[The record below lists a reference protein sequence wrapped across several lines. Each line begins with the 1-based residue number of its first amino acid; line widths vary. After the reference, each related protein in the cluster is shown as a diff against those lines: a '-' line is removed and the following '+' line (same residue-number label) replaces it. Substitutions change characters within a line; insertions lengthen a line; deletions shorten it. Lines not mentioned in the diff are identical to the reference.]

1 MLLERQGVGGGME
14 TELREMSQCVH
25 TRTLEVIAQSA
36 TYLDTHTHIY
46 FMNVI
51 RYIQNRNN
59 YGGNAESIDTCSSA
73 LSRETKEISKLAA
86 F

>member
-36 TYLDTHTHIY
+36 TYLDTHTHIFY
-46 FMNVI
+46 
-51 RYIQNRNN
+51 
-59 YGGNAESIDTCSSA
+59 ECDT
-73 LSRETKEISKLAA
+73 LHTE
-86 F
+86 